1 MRIRDWSSD
10 VCSSDLKERR
20 PRDISF
26 RFLCDRIKAIFDMN
40 VWANI
45 TRMQESV
52 RYESFRNKGVAREK
66 IVVAYEDM
74 VAGRMT
80 DLESYL
86 GVTLPSD
93 MSSVNLG
100 PFGYTKRSGA
110 SGNWRAFF
118 TYEDVKILRPLIGA
132 KLDEIGR
139 ASGRER
145 VCQYG

>member
-1 MRIRDWSSD
+1 
-10 VCSSDLKERR
+10 
-20 PRDISF
+20 
-26 RFLCDRIKAIFDMN
+26 
-40 VWANI
+40 
-45 TRMQESV
+45 
-52 RYESFRNKGVAREK
+52 
-66 IVVAYEDM
+66 M

-118 TYEDVKILRPLIGA
+118 TEEDVKILRPLIGA
-132 KLDEIGR
+132 KLDDARYQDWALSTQSAPNPADYSSYLVRLGLGCPR
-139 ASGRER
+139 SHVTNREER
-145 VCQYG
+145 R

>member
-1 MRIRDWSSD
+1 
-10 VCSSDLKERR
+10 
-20 PRDISF
+20 
-26 RFLCDRIKAIFDMN
+26 
-40 VWANI
+40 
-45 TRMQESV
+45 
-52 RYESFRNKGVAREK
+52 
-66 IVVAYEDM
+66 M

-118 TYEDVKILRPLIGA
+118 TEEDVKILRPLIGA
-132 KLDEIGR
+132 KLDDARYQDWRSE
-139 ASGRER
+139 ER
-145 VCQYG
+145 RVGKECVSKCRSRWSPYPYKKKTKRTYTVKTQPYRTLNKL

>member
-1 MRIRDWSSD
+1 
-10 VCSSDLKERR
+10 
-20 PRDISF
+20 
-26 RFLCDRIKAIFDMN
+26 
-40 VWANI
+40 
-45 TRMQESV
+45 
-52 RYESFRNKGVAREK
+52 
-66 IVVAYEDM
+66 M

-118 TYEDVKILRPLIGA
+118 TEEDVKILRPLIGA
-132 KLDEIGR
+132 KLDDARYQDWALSPQSAQIGR
-139 ASGRER
+139 AHSELQSLMRISYA
-145 VCQYG
+145 VFCLKQKTTNPHPNHT